1 MGPGA
6 AWMSRIYC
14 GGWCGAAMVQGIIIL
29 ATLTPGFRS
38 LGLGAARR
46 VVLYGRSAHSSLVQ

>member
-1 MGPGA
+1 
-6 AWMSRIYC
+6 
-14 GGWCGAAMVQGIIIL
+14 MVQGIIIL